1 MANLELPL
9 RSDVAHFDYS
19 IVLEGTT
26 YRLEFMWNSR
36 AVGWFFT
43 IRDEA
48 GAVLLAGRRL
58 VIGFP
63 LARPRLKDPR
73 LPPGAFLALDLEDKG
88 QEAGED
94 DLGVRVVLAYV
105 ESTT

>member
-26 YRLEFMWNSR
+26 FRLEFMWNER
-36 AVGWFFT
+36 AAGWFLT

-48 GAVLLAGRRL
+48 GAALLAGRRM

-63 LARPRLKDPR
+63 LARPRFKDPR
-73 LPPGAFLALDLEDKG
+73 LPPGTFLALDLEGKG
-88 QEAGED
+88 KEAGTD
-94 DLGVRVVLAYV
+94 DLGTRVVLAYV